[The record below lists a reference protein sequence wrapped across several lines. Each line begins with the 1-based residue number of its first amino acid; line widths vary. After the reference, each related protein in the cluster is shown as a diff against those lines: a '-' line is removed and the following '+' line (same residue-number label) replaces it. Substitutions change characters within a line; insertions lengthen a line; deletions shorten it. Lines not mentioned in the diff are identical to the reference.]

1 MNAVSKTDK
10 FINKQIARK
19 KVGGKFTAKKF
30 FEYFFTY
37 LGLLIIAFIFAFPV
51 IWLVLASFSE
61 SGSMYTFKGFF
72 PSSYSIDTF
81 VKLFTDTELY
91 DYPRWFGNTMI
102 IAVCSALLGSFLVI
116 LTAYVI
122 SRFRFNGRKGIMKL
136 TMVLGM
142 FPSFMAMTAVYLLM
156 TQFDLINQLWGLVL
170 IYSAGAPMGYL
181 TQKGFFDTISNSMY
195 EAARIDGASNFKV
208 FIRIT
213 LPIAM
218 PMIIYT
224 LLTSFTWPWSDF
236 ILPKL
241 LLKNRDLYTVAV
253 GLMSLGDT
261 EFARFAA
268 GSVFIAVPIII
279 LYFLLVKYM
288 VNGLTAGAVKE

>member
-1 MNAVSKTDK
+1 MSAISKADRL
-10 FINKQIARK
+10 INKKIKRAHVGK
-19 KVGGKFTAKKF
+19 KLTAKKF
-30 FEYFFTY
+30 FECFFTY
-37 LGLLIIAFIFAFPV
+37 LALLVLAFIFFFPV
-51 IWLVLASFSE
+51 LWLVLASFSE

-81 VKLFTDTELY
+81 VKLFTDTSLY
-91 DYPRWFGNTMI
+91 DYPRWFLNTLI
-102 IAVCSALLGSFLVI
+102 IAVCAAVLGSFLVI

-122 SRFRFNGRKGIMKL
+122 SRFRFKSRKTIMKT

-156 TQFDLINQLWGLVL
+156 TQFNMVNRLWGLVL

-181 TQKGFFDTISNSMY
+181 TQKGFFDTISNAMY

-208 FIRIT
+208 FIKIT
-213 LPIAM
+213 IPIAM

-241 LLKNRDLYTVAV
+241 LLKNRDMYTVAV

-268 GSVFIAVPIII
+268 GSVFIAVPIIV
-279 LYFLLVKYM
+279 LYFFLIKYM